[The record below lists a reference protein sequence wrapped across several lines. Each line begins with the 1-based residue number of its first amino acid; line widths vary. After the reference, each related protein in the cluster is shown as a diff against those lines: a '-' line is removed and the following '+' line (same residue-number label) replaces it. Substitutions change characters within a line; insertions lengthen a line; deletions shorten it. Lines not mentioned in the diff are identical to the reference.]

1 MIKYES
7 LHLEEQFKQ
16 LIVDFTSAV
25 ILVLQGILLD
35 ICFFLSA
42 SYFDTLLSVSIETK
56 RTRTK
61 REKKLKRCVF
71 DEIAI
76 QLSSKIYSN
85 KFKFGETFST

>member
-61 REKKLKRCVF
+61 REKK
-71 DEIAI
+71 
-76 QLSSKIYSN
+76 
-85 KFKFGETFST
+85 FKEMCFR